1 MNYSLTQLSRKL
13 TVYLRKKIYVLQ
25 MDLEFPF
32 KPMKKRNIAK
42 VWFFLV
48 AMLGLDFNWLN
59 KTFEQDGKRP

>member
-1 MNYSLTQLSRKL
+1 
-13 TVYLRKKIYVLQ
+13 

-59 KTFEQDGKRP
+59 KTFELWMESALDYIRGF